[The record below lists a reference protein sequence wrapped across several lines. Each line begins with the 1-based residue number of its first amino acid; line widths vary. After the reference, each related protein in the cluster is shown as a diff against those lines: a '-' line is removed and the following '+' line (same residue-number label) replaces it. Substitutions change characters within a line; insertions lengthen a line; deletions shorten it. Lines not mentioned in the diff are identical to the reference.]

1 MTNLLVVTFLVFNGF
16 DLGGR
21 VGIAFPTD
29 GISRTT
35 GSATVIGAQAGYS
48 WQRQRVEV
56 GYSFLSFPG
65 KRSSPYELTL
75 NEIALAYNY
84 EFFFRPVWGI
94 NFATGPGF
102 GFIKRTL
109 GSSQENGR
117 AANWHLGFF
126 FVQHE
131 GKSRVSAGF
140 DNIVYLE
147 GIGAGRV
154 ALTYF
159 PVLRAE
165 VAYAF

>member
-1 MTNLLVVTFLVFNGF
+1 MVSLLVFNGF

-48 WQRQRVEV
+48 WQRQRVEL

-75 NEIALAYNY
+75 NEVALAYSY

-94 NFATGPGF
+94 NFATGPGL
-102 GFIKRTL
+102 GFIKRA
-109 GSSQENGR
+109 SRSAQENGR
-117 AANWHLGFF
+117 APNWHLGCF

-131 GKSRVSAGF
+131 GKSRVSAGL
-140 DNIVYLE
+140 DNIIYLE
-147 GIGAGRV
+147 GIAVRRL
-154 ALTYF
+154 AITYF
-159 PVLRAE
+159 PVIRAE